1 MSAKR
6 YPNQELIVNPE
17 WLASHLDDPNV
28 RVVEVTTPG
37 AGYAI
42 GHIRGAV
49 FFDPIQA
56 LSARELDVEQIA
68 AQLGNLGLSP
78 DKHIIVYDEI
88 GGDRASQMFW
98 LLEYLGFDHVS
109 LFEGGVERWLAEGH
123 RQTRLPPNIEP
134 TTFTPTPRE
143 ERIANADWI
152 ASRLDSNQIILV
164 DCRTEEE
171 FAEGHI
177 PGAGNR
183 NWERN
188 LTLRA
193 YQQFRDEAELKQE
206 FAALGATDGH
216 EIVTYCGSGK
226 RSSHTYFTLRLLGY
240 PSVRNYKGSWEDWQS
255 RADLP
260 KVSGQP

>member
-1 MSAKR
+1 MSEKR
-6 YPNQELIVNPE
+6 FANEQLLVSPE
-17 WLASHLDDPNV
+17 WLESHLDDPDV

-56 LSARELDVEQIA
+56 SSASALDAQQIA
-68 AQLGNLGLSP
+68 AQLGSLGLSP

-98 LLEYLGFDHVS
+98 LLEYLGFDRVS
-109 LFEGGVERWLAEGH
+109 LLEGGVERWLAEGH
-123 RQTRLPPNIEP
+123 RQTRLPPKIEP
-134 TTFTPTPRE
+134 TTFTPNLRE

-152 ASRLDSNQIILV
+152 ASRLEGNQMILV

-171 FAEGHI
+171 FIEGHI

-188 LTLRA
+188 LILRA
-193 YQQFRDEAELKQE
+193 YQQFRDADELKKE
-206 FAALGATDGH
+206 FAALGATDGR

-226 RSSHTYFTLRLLGY
+226 RSSHSYFTLRLLGY
-240 PSVRNYKGSWEDWQS
+240 PSVRNYKGSWDDWQT

-260 KVSGQP
+260 KAAGK